1 MRTRTG
7 HENARTLKKRDN
19 RTPMPDRW
27 PFLPLK
33 ELTMT
38 TNTTP
43 ATDAVDQAAQT
54 AQAEQAAPEAIN
66 FESDEPL
73 SGGVCDMSAGCE
85 ACQ

>member
-1 MRTRTG
+1 
-7 HENARTLKKRDN
+7 
-19 RTPMPDRW
+19 
-27 PFLPLK
+27 
-33 ELTMT
+33 MT

-43 ATDAVDQAAQT
+43 ATDTVDQVTQT
-54 AQAEQAAPEAIN
+54 AQAQQAAPNEIN